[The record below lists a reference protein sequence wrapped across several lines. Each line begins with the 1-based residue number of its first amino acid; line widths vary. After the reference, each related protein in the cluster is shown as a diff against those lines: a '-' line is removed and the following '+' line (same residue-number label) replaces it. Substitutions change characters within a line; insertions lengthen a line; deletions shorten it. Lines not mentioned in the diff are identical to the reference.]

1 MDLLTAHRLV
11 VGTEDGLKRCV
22 RDFSGI
28 KEAAD
33 QFVEW
38 ANDEL
43 LEKDCEME
51 VEVALPEKQVK
62 KKKIMPGEL
71 AEDEPL
77 TAAER
82 DFEAELA
89 SLATQWERLK
99 LSPLEEYNVRTSGED
114 DSPEGTEDGDEEES
128 CDVEGP
134 ELKDRKDTYS
144 LFHLRRTERTL
155 TLCP

>member
-11 VGTEDGLKRCV
+11 VGTEDRLKRCV

-33 QFVEW
+33 QFVGW
-38 ANDEL
+38 ANGEL

-51 VEVALPEKQVK
+51 VEVALPEKRVK

-71 AEDEPL
+71 AEDEQL

-82 DFEAELA
+82 DFEVHNVMIDTV
-89 SLATQWERLK
+89 TQ
-99 LSPLEEYNVRTSGED
+99 SI
-114 DSPEGTEDGDEEES
+114 
-128 CDVEGP
+128 
-134 ELKDRKDTYS
+134 
-144 LFHLRRTERTL
+144 H
-155 TLCP
+155 